1 MYLVS
6 YDISDNRLRS
16 KIAKT
21 LEGYGRR
28 VQYSVFECRLSR
40 KQYEAMYRKLLE
52 LMDREEEG
60 SIRIYCLCTSCD
72 QRTHVIGCDLLD
84 PRVSPEEEDLFI
96 V

>member
-1 MYLVS
+1 MAGAFNTAFLS
-6 YDISDNRLRS
+6 AACPGS
-16 KIAKT
+16 
-21 LEGYGRR
+21 
-28 VQYSVFECRLSR
+28 SVRPV
-40 KQYEAMYRKLLE
+40 YRKLLE